1 MPEFTTKSV
10 TMPEQKEAV
19 IKELKS
25 QYVYEVVIIVR
36 QDIPSH
42 DVQNV
47 INKFVKS
54 IPGLDD
60 KIIRTEY
67 WGLRHL
73 SYLVKKNKR
82 GHYIMLVVKGDSPL
96 IMELRRKMKIDENI
110 IKYNIL
116 RNNYLPKGHSVMM
129 STSASSSSDNI

>member
-1 MPEFTTKSV
+1 MPEFTIKSV

-19 IKELKS
+19 IKELNS

-54 IPGLDD
+54 IPGLED

-67 WGLRHL
+67 WGLRYL

-82 GHYIMLVVKGDSPL
+82 GHYIMLVVKGDTPL

-116 RNNYLPKGHSVMM
+116 RNNHLPKGHSVMM